1 MILRIEATLC
11 EPPSSITAFRDATLY
26 ATVFRQLDVLLECEK
41 GTRSNYWSWLKRNGA
56 HDFVRD
62 LIYPYEEEGTL
73 RMGTKNANIRV
84 DRLDARSLPFA
95 VSAMRSLTQDWY
107 L

>member
-26 ATVFRQLDVLLECEK
+26 ATVFRQLDVLLECEE
-41 GTRSNYWSWLKRNGA
+41 GTRSSYWAWLKRNGA

-62 LIYPYEEEGTL
+62 LIYPYEEQGTP